1 MPRLTLWR
9 RDNGEIRF
17 ANASF
22 RAIGCGR
29 GPTIDMSDDVAPVA
43 QLEEA
48 AQSQKF
54 DGVFLPKIP
63 SIGHRRRH

>member
-1 MPRLTLWR
+1 
-9 RDNGEIRF
+9 
-17 ANASF
+17 
-22 RAIGCGR
+22 
-29 GPTIDMSDDVAPVA
+29 MSDDVAPVA